1 MGHVPSIEALQA
13 AVEAA
18 WQAGFDRRGA
28 QQLGH
33 RLVGTRKWVGTTE
46 AAALLRSFG
55 IRARVVDFTGQQVP
69 YACSPL
75 H

>member
-1 MGHVPSIEALQA
+1 MPSIKALQA